1 MELND
6 YQEKAMTTCMPSS
19 DKENKKNKHGGLI
32 GSYFPLEVY
41 DFGAEDDKLPL
52 FVEMLKNR
60 GYYIGE
66 DNHIRSKKG
75 TLASKLMRNGYYM
88 TSAQYEKKMYYFME
102 HRVVWVWHNGAIPE
116 GLVINHK
123 DYNRANNDIANLEL
137 MTQKENTEYSR
148 CNMNPPRGEKSG
160 KAKLTNEQ
168 ADAIKTLGITCGWS
182 PTQIEALTGV
192 KDYNVTR
199 IVKGQRYPDSVSK
212 ESILEAYPTIV
223 NFTRNKEI
231 GEIEELKNYLLGL
244 NGECGELTD
253 IFKKV
258 LYHGKDFDSV
268 DVMLELGD
276 ILYYFTAIC
285 NILGID
291 LTEIMLNNNAKLMAR
306 YKTGYSIEQSLN
318 RIEEQAVGTIDGNG
332 DGIIRGK

>member
-1 MELND
+1 MTLNE
-6 YQEKAMTTCMPSS
+6 YQNRAMSTCMDSCE
-19 DKENKKNKHGGLI
+19 KESRKNKYGGLI
-32 GSYFPLEVY
+32 GSYFPSEVY

-75 TLASKLMRNGYYM
+75 TLSSKLMRNGYYM
-88 TSAQYEKKMYYFME
+88 TSAQYDGKTYYFME
-102 HRVVWVWHNGAIPE
+102 HRVIWVWHNGAIPA

-123 DYNRANNDIANLEL
+123 DYNRANNAIENLEL
-137 MTQKENTEYSR
+137 LTQKENTEYSR
-148 CNMNPPRGEKSG
+148 CHMNPPRGEKNG
-160 KAKLTNEQ
+160 KSKLTNQQ
-168 ADAIKTLGITCGWS
+168 ADAIKTLGLTCGWS
-182 PTQIEALTGV
+182 PSQIEALTGV

-199 IVKGQRYPDSVSK
+199 ILKGQRYPDAISK
-212 ESILEAYPTIV
+212 ESIMEVYPTIV
-223 NFTRNKEI
+223 NFTRNKNI
-231 GEIEELKNYLLGL
+231 GELEELKNYLLGL

-258 LYHGKDFDSV
+258 LYHGKEFDSV

-285 NILGID
+285 NLLGID

-306 YKTGYSIEQSLN
+306 YKDGYSIEQSLN
-318 RIEEQAVGTIDGNG
+318 RIEEQATTIDGCG
-332 DGIIRGK
+332 DGILKDK